1 MGFFKDQK
9 SQWQVMLE
17 NGNMDLSAFRVTK
30 GAQPFWRQDCVGDGG
45 RASTKEQTLT
55 SSLEGL
61 GNFLEELS
69 FKQRPKERGQGRDG
83 ERSHGGKRENF
94 IFLGATRG
102 SFCNREEGH

>member
-1 MGFFKDQK
+1 MHSYRLHGIYSLIEDGQEQCFEISYVMGKYT
-9 SQWQVMLE
+9 VALPCE
-17 NGNMDLSAFRVTK
+17 H
-30 GAQPFWRQDCVGDGG
+30 
-45 RASTKEQTLT
+45 KEQTLT
-55 SSLEGL
+55 SNLEGL